1 MHVYYSY
8 LYGYISGVGKVVG
21 EVMVHGLFGPR

>member
-8 LYGYISGVGKVVG
+8 LYGYIPGVGKVG
-21 EVMVHGLFGPR
+21 EGMVHGLFGPRW